1 MSTHADALLNM
12 GDEALAL
19 RICEGSCLWQLNRVT
34 EAVDRLEQVRTELL
48 AKADSH
54 SLALCNYQL
63 AAAESTRGNHEL
75 ARVRALEALV
85 SARRAGSAQVEASA
99 QYVLSMQ
106 ERFKCRWAAAVEA
119 ARECALIAQRAGM
132 SALSHQGTR
141 AEVIVLWKQGLLELA
156 AQRSSELVEDLRS
169 EPNERPARY
178 VMLLKGMILLHAG
191 KYDEARKLFTSGENW
206 DVPEATSRPS
216 LLTTEFLG
224 DIHLEQENG
233 AAALPLYDE
242 VLPKAMALVPKG
254 DIVAELRRRRAEC
267 YYLLN
272 RMDEAYTE
280 AMTGLEHCRE
290 LGDRY
295 EEAATYRVLALSA
308 AALGNPGEAKKHFDQ
323 GFAYYDD
330 IETPFEWGKL
340 WMSYGDWLCGAHA
353 GDYADLAGAMQ
364 AYRAAEHH
372 FSGMGAMAKLEMAN
386 KRIEALRSRVS
397 AEGQMPSSTAE
408 FPDTVADRRES
419 RRPRRESESDRRAQW
434 ALENFGL
441 VTRNR
446 AILDQLDDVAK
457 LAVSGAPILVLG
469 ESGTGKELIAA
480 GIHRLSGRKG
490 RYMPLNIALVAKEM
504 FESELFGHVAGS
516 FTGATRDKPGLFEV
530 SDQGT
535 VFLDEIAEMPLELQ
549 SRLLR
554 FLETGE
560 SRRVG
565 ATQATRVNTRVIAA
579 TNRDRAAMERGDGF
593 RTDLYYRLAHAVFVL
608 PPLRQRG
615 DDVELLLN
623 HFLDYFCA
631 EERKRVRLSSDARE
645 RMLAYSWPGNV
656 RQMRSVVHRLV
667 LLAAEGTEIREG
679 HLQLSEVT
687 RPSTLTEELEHAERG
702 RIATALDL
710 HRGSRTETARAL
722 GMKRT
727 TLLNKMRRYGLR

>member
-1 MSTHADALLNM
+1 VSWKRGHL
-12 GDEALAL
+12 
-19 RICEGSCLWQLNRVT
+19 
-34 EAVDRLEQVRTELL
+34 DR
-48 AKADSH
+48 
-54 SLALCNYQL
+54 
-63 AAAESTRGNHEL
+63 AAEATAEHNRLAESLVNST
-75 ARVRALEALV
+75 
-85 SARRAGSAQVEASA
+85 
-99 QYVLSMQ
+99 
-106 ERFKCRWAAAVEA
+106 WAWFGA
-119 ARECALIAQRAGM
+119 
-132 SALSHQGTR
+132 
-141 AEVIVLWKQGLLELA
+141 
-156 AQRSSELVEDLRS
+156 
-169 EPNERPARY
+169 
-178 VMLLKGMILLHAG
+178 LLKGMILLHAG
-191 KYDEARKLFTSGENW
+191 KYADARKLFTSGENW

-224 DIHLEQENG
+224 DIRLEQED

-267 YYLLN
+267 FYLLG
-272 RMDEAYTE
+272 RMDDAYTE

-295 EEAATYRVLALSA
+295 EEAATYRILALSA
-308 AALGNPGEAKKHFDQ
+308 AALGNPGEAKQHFDQ

-340 WMSYGDWLCGAHA
+340 WMSYGDWLCGPHA
-353 GDYADLAGAMQ
+353 GNYADLAGAMQ

-372 FSGMGAMAKLEMAN
+372 FSGMGAMAKLEMAL
-386 KRIEALRSRVS
+386 RRMESLRSKMPAEILLPVS
-397 AEGQMPSSTAE
+397 VGPSSDAT
-408 FPDTVADRRES
+408 ADRRES
-419 RRPRRESESDRRAQW
+419 RRPRRESESDRRSQRAF
-434 ALENFGL
+434 ENFGL

-457 LAVSGAPILVLG
+457 LALSIAPILVLG

-565 ATQATRVNTRVIAA
+565 ATQSTRVNTRVIAA
-579 TNRDRAAMERGDGF
+579 TNGDRGAMERGEGF

-615 DDVELLLN
+615 DDVELLLD
-623 HFLDYFCA
+623 HFFDYFRT
-631 EERKRVRLSSDARE
+631 EERKRVRLSKDARD

-667 LLAAEGTEIREG
+667 LLASEGGEIRES

-702 RIATALDL
+702 RIATALDQ
-710 HRGSRTETARAL
+710 HRGSRTDAARAL

>member
-1 MSTHADALLNM
+1 
-12 GDEALAL
+12 
-19 RICEGSCLWQLNRVT
+19 
-34 EAVDRLEQVRTELL
+34 
-48 AKADSH
+48 
-54 SLALCNYQL
+54 
-63 AAAESTRGNHEL
+63 
-75 ARVRALEALV
+75 
-85 SARRAGSAQVEASA
+85 
-99 QYVLSMQ
+99 
-106 ERFKCRWAAAVEA
+106 
-119 ARECALIAQRAGM
+119 
-132 SALSHQGTR
+132 
-141 AEVIVLWKQGLLELA
+141 AEVGVESYLSRVA
-156 AQRSSELVEDLRS
+156 ALGHDLS
-169 EPNERPARY
+169 AWFGA
-178 VMLLKGMILLHAG
+178 LLKGMILLHAG

-206 DVPEATSRPS
+206 DVPEAMSRPS

-224 DIHLEQENG
+224 DIHLEQEDG

-267 YYLLN
+267 YYLLG
-272 RMDEAYTE
+272 RMDDAYTE

-308 AALGNPGEAKKHFDQ
+308 AALGNAIEAKQHFDQ

-340 WMSYGDWLCGAHA
+340 WLSYGDWLSGPHA
-353 GDYADLAGAMQ
+353 AEHTDLNAALQ

-372 FSGMGAMAKLEMAN
+372 FESMGAMAKLEMARR
-386 KRIEALRSRVS
+386 RIAELRARMPITEAEPIQATDL
-397 AEGQMPSSTAE
+397 P
-408 FPDTVADRRES
+408 DRRDA
-419 RRPRRESESDRRAQW
+419 RRPRRESENDRRSQLAF
-434 ALENFGL
+434 ESFGL
-441 VTRNR
+441 ITRNR

-457 LAVSGAPILVLG
+457 LARSQAPILVLG

-480 GIHRLSGRKG
+480 GIHRLSERKG
-490 RYMPLNIALVAKEM
+490 RYVPLNIALVAKEM

-579 TNRDRAAMERGDGF
+579 TNRDRGSLEGGQGF

-615 DDVELLLN
+615 DDVELLLD
-623 HFLDYFCA
+623 HFLEHFC
-631 EERKRVRLSSDARE
+631 EEEGKRVRLSPDARE
-645 RMLAYSWPGNV
+645 RLLAYSWPGNV
-656 RQMRSVVHRLV
+656 RQMRSVIHRLV
-667 LLAAEGTEIREG
+667 LLAAGGTEIRES
-679 HLQLSEVT
+679 HLQLSEVS

-702 RIATALDL
+702 RIATALDQ
-710 HRGSRTETARAL
+710 HRGSRTEAARFL

>member
-1 MSTHADALLNM
+1 MLSICRASALWQMNRVDEGVDELRTIRAALLTVP
-12 GDEALAL
+12 D
-19 RICEGSCLWQLNRVT
+19 SF
-34 EAVDRLEQVRTELL
+34 LL
-48 AKADSH
+48 GW
-54 SLALCNYQL
+54 CTYQL
-63 AAAESTRGNHEL
+63 AAAETARGQYEV
-75 ARVRALEALV
+75 ARQYVLDAIV
-85 SARRAGSAQVEASA
+85 SARRCGDLDLQAIALS
-99 QYVLSMQ
+99 VLAMR
-106 ERFKCRWAAAVEA
+106 ERARCRWSAASDSEEESLKICEA
-119 ARECALIAQRAGM
+119 GGFARLACKAIRGNAI
-132 SALSHQGTR
+132 T
-141 AEVIVLWKQGLLELA
+141 LWKLGRLEDALA
-156 AQRSSELVEDLRS
+156 LTEDYLQRVAQLQHSQSLWFG
-169 EPNERPARY
+169 A
-178 VMLLKGMILLHAG
+178 LLKGLILLHTG
-191 KYDEARKLFTSGENW
+191 KYDEVHKLFTSVANW
-206 DVPEATSRPS
+206 EEPEATSRPS
-216 LLTTEFLG
+216 LLTTEFMG
-224 DIHLEQENG
+224 DAYLEQELG
-233 AAALPLYDE
+233 AEALRLYE
-242 VLPKAMALVPKG
+242 VLLPHAMALVPTG

-267 YYLLN
+267 FYLLG
-272 RMDEAYTE
+272 RMDDAYTE

-295 EEAATYRVLALSA
+295 EEAATYRVLALA
-308 AALGNPGEAKKHFDQ
+308 TAALGNPTEAKQHFDQ

-340 WMSYGDWLCGAHA
+340 WMSYGDWLSGPHA
-353 GDYADLAGAMQ
+353 GDYADSSAALQ

-372 FSGMGAMAKLEMAN
+372 FENMGALAKLEMAHR
-386 KRIEALRSRVS
+386 RIAKLESRLAS
-397 AEGQMPSSTAE
+397 ASPAPATEGTLFPIAATAN
-408 FPDTVADRRES
+408 RRES
-419 RRPRRESESDRRAQW
+419 RRPRRETEIDRRSRSAF
-434 ALENFGL
+434 ENFGL

-446 AILDQLDDVAK
+446 AILDQLDDVAT
-457 LAVSGAPILVLG
+457 LARSEAPILVLG

-579 TNRDRAAMERGDGF
+579 TNRERSAMESGDGF

-608 PPLRQRG
+608 PPIRQRG
-615 DDVELLLN
+615 EDVELLLD
-623 HFLDYFCA
+623 HFLGHFCEQ
-631 EERKRVRLSSDARE
+631 EEKRVRLSAHARE
-645 RMLAYSWPGNV
+645 RLLGYSWPGNV
-656 RQMRSVVHRLV
+656 RQMRSVIHRLV
-667 LLAAEGTEIREG
+667 LLTANGGEIRDS
-679 HLQLSEVT
+679 HLQLSEASQ
-687 RPSTLTEELEHAERG
+687 PGTLTEELEHAERG
-702 RIATALDL
+702 RIATALEQ
-710 HRGSRTETARAL
+710 HRGSRTETARSL